1 MKYRIYVHRSRPKV
15 TPKEITKIFKDIG
28 ISPSSRDP
36 DIAIIVGGDGT
47 FGYFDRKL
55 EIPMIFVGVM
65 DPNPIGSRA
74 SLAEIFLD
82 QLRHGITKIEEGKYN
97 IEKRGLISVDCS
109 GRSEDVFTDVYL
121 ERGNFGGCLRYSVSV
136 NTRKNKH
143 NEFGFTDYAI
153 GNGVIICTATGSS
166 GYYSYPQRIMSRAIP
181 SHKSQFTN
189 NKLGIC
195 HITPYS
201 LSRVKKGNKFSKYRK
216 LEVQYTIPLQSV
228 IELNLLRPGKA
239 LLYGLSQDSTGIK
252 ICKDDTISIQSS
264 SRIARVIKLK
274 S

>member
-15 TPKEITKIFKDIG
+15 TSNDITKIFKGIG

-47 FGYFDRKL
+47 FGYFGRKL

-65 DPNPIGSRA
+65 DSNPIGSKA

-82 QLRHGITKIEEGKYN
+82 QLHHGITKIEEGKYY
-97 IEKRGLISVDCS
+97 IEKRGLISVDCC

-136 NTRKNKH
+136 NIRKNKY

-166 GYYSYPQRIMSRAIP
+166 GYYSSHSPKGSCQERYYPINLNLPIISW
-181 SHKSQFTN
+181 
-189 NKLGIC
+189 G
-195 HITPYS
+195 
-201 LSRVKKGNKFSKYRK
+201 
-216 LEVQYTIPLQSV
+216 SV
-228 IELNLLRPGKA
+228 ILLRILCHELRRGKNFQNIGNQKFNIRS
-239 LLYGLSQDSTGIK
+239 LCNL
-252 ICKDDTISIQSS
+252 
-264 SRIARVIKLK
+264 KLN
-274 S
+274 

>member
-1 MKYRIYVHRSRPKV
+1 MKYRIYVHRRRPKV
-15 TPKEITKIFKDIG
+15 TPKDIIKIFKDIG

-47 FGYFDRKL
+47 FGYFGRKL

-82 QLRHGITKIEEGKYN
+82 QLHHGITKMEEGKYY
-97 IEKRGLISVDCS
+97 IEKRALISVDCC
-109 GRSEDVFTDVYL
+109 GRCEDVFTDVYL

-143 NEFGFTDYAI
+143 NDFGFTDYAI

-201 LSRVKKGNKFSKYRK
+201 LSRVKNGNKFSKYRK
-216 LEVQYTIPLQSV
+216 PEVQYTIPLQSV
-228 IELNLLRPGKA
+228 IELNLLRPSKA

-252 ICKDDTISIQSS
+252 ICKDDMISIQSS